1 MNSPRHH
8 PATQDISLQKY
19 DIVIIGGG
27 MVGSAVA
34 CALGNSRLKIAII
47 ESRKPDLAW
56 SNEEFD
62 IRVSAITRASQQL
75 FEQLDV
81 WDAMFADRVFPYS
94 EMHVWDAT
102 GDGSIHFDC
111 AEVGEPNLGHII
123 ENRVIT
129 RALFQKAEQ
138 FNNVTLFCPAIP
150 KRLALNSE
158 TAQLE
163 LEDGTILESML
174 LVGADGGQ
182 SWVRKQAGIE
192 VATRVYNQHALV
204 TNVKTSLP
212 HQDTAWQRFL
222 PTGPL
227 AFLPMTNGFS
237 SIVWSN
243 TPEQAQELL
252 ELDDEA
258 FKLRL
263 ADAFEH
269 KLGDIVELG
278 PRAVFPLKGQHAKHY
293 VKPHLALVG
302 DAAHTIHPLA
312 GQGVNLGFADVIELA
327 QVILESHRHRK
338 DIGSFK
344 TLRRYERSRRG
355 DNLLMLE
362 SMGAFKTLFSNASP
376 GLSKLRNLGL
386 TITDNFT
393 PAKNLFIRQAMGL
406 NNNRLAP

>member
-1 MNSPRHH
+1 VTTSHH
-8 PATQDISLQKY
+8 QPAAQSH
-19 DIVIIGGG
+19 DIVIVGGG
-27 MVGSAVA
+27 MVGSALA
-34 CALGNSRLKIAII
+34 CALGDSPLKIAII
-47 ESRKPDLAW
+47 ENQTPVFDWPD
-56 SNEEFD
+56 EGFD
-62 IRVSAITRASQQL
+62 IRVSAITRASQRL
-75 FEQLDV
+75 FEQLGV
-81 WDAMFADRVFPYS
+81 WDAICSARVSPYS

-102 GDGSIHFDC
+102 GNGSIHFDC
-111 AEVGEPNLGHII
+111 AEVGESNLGHII

-129 RALFQKAEQ
+129 RALFRKAEQ
-138 FNNVTLFCPAIP
+138 FDNIRLYCPAIP
-150 KRLALNSE
+150 QRLALDPN

-163 LEDGTILESML
+163 LEDGTILESTL

-192 VATRVYNQHALV
+192 VATRNYNQHALV
-204 TNVKTSLP
+204 TTVKTSLS
-212 HQDTAWQRFL
+212 HQSTAWQRFL

-227 AFLPMTNGFS
+227 AFLPLTMGYS

-243 TPEQAQELL
+243 TPEQAHELL
-252 ELDDEA
+252 ELDDET
-258 FKLRL
+258 FKLKL
-263 ADAFEH
+263 ADVFEH

-293 VKPHLALVG
+293 VKPHLALIG

-312 GQGVNLGFADVIELA
+312 GQGVNLGFADVVELA
-327 QVILESHRHRK
+327 QVILEAEHHRK

-362 SMGAFKTLFSNASP
+362 SMGAFKALFSNDSP

-386 TITDNFT
+386 TLTDHFT

-406 NNNRLAP
+406 HHNQL